1 MAKWAFVTHILYQ
14 PAFEPAASWK
24 GKMGDSID
32 GSSKAAQGAL
42 STDPDPASRSGAPI
56 GASVVNF
63 DGKTDS
69 GQDGSAGITTS
80 DAPLMQ
86 TNGSSQNGI
95 HFATMADDPV
105 ANDPEEPEA
114 QPRLGLLKR
123 WLGFGSGSG
132 DDGYSAGDSTSHTVE
147 DRRRHSLLNLR
158 DMRVEDVAI
167 PKADIVAVPSTINQ
181 PDLVAVFR
189 ESGMTRLP
197 VYQGTLDTPTGMVHL
212 KDFALKHGWNGMT
225 RFSLKALLRPLL
237 FVPPSMPIGVLLQ
250 KMQSERRHMA
260 LVIDEYGG
268 VDGLVTIE
276 DLIEQI
282 IGEIEDEHDVDE
294 DAMWSQEPSGSWLAL
309 AKAPLEEFEQE
320 TGTSLTDVD
329 SVDEEEI
336 DTLGGLVFMLSGRVP
351 TRGEVVQHPDG
362 HEFEVIEADPRRIKR
377 LRVRLNAH
385 PPADAET

>member
-1 MAKWAFVTHILYQ
+1 
-14 PAFEPAASWK
+14 
-24 GKMGDSID
+24 
-32 GSSKAAQGAL
+32 
-42 STDPDPASRSGAPI
+42 
-56 GASVVNF
+56 
-63 DGKTDS
+63 
-69 GQDGSAGITTS
+69 
-80 DAPLMQ
+80 
-86 TNGSSQNGI
+86 
-95 HFATMADDPV
+95 MADDSV